1 MDHAIPNGGHG
12 DFAPF
17 IVAYCERPVVTVF
30 ISTVVQI
37 LVKCQQAF
45 LQMILELVHFFAHP
59 LALGK
64 SVEEGILGLIEQL
77 VMAKNAPKTLKTAY
91 LLKASGTL
99 EVLTLKIRLVLE
111 LKLMNETRVFQ
122 LQAEAQEIGRM
133 LGGWL
138 KSSQS
143 Q

>member
-1 MDHAIPNGGHG
+1 MDSLPIINKSYELYKH
-12 DFAPF
+12 FTE
-17 IVAYCERPVVTVF
+17 AYDH
-30 ISTVVQI
+30 
-37 LVKCQQAF
+37 
-45 LQMILELVHFFAHP
+45 M
-59 LALGK
+59 GK
-64 SVEEGILGLIEQL
+64 SVEEGILGLMEQL

-99 EVLTLKIRLVLE
+99 EVLTLKMRLVLE

-122 LQAEAQEIGRM
+122 LQSEAQEIGRM

>member
-1 MDHAIPNGGHG
+1 MDSLPIINKSYEFYKH
-12 DFAPF
+12 FTE
-17 IVAYCERPVVTVF
+17 AYDHMTKKWRLT
-30 ISTVVQI
+30 
-37 LVKCQQAF
+37 
-45 LQMILELVHFFAHP
+45 
-59 LALGK
+59 LGK
-64 SVEEGILGLIEQL
+64 SVEEGILALMEQL
-77 VMAKNAPKTLKTAY
+77 VMAKNAPKTLKTPY